1 MKSNLKGFAENILF
15 ALNILIIFFLLFEA
29 KIAIPHWLIPV
40 GRMHPMILHFPIGI
54 LILAMVLEF
63 FRFKDKYQAEL
74 FYQRFTSNLLLIGL
88 ISAAVTVIMGLF
100 LSKEEGYE
108 GNVLKWHKWTGISIV
123 VVASVIYWC
132 RNYQWY
138 NAPLAKGGAVVTIFC
153 LVLAGHFGATLTHGE
168 SFVLGP
174 VLPQKIVPQV
184 PIEQA
189 QIYEHIVKPIFEAK
203 CNSCHNPE
211 KLKGQLMLTDEA
223 SILKGGKTGKL
234 LIPGKPDTSLLL
246 QRIHLPAEDKKH
258 MPPAGK
264 PQLTDE
270 EALLLQL
277 WVKNGADFKRKVVD
291 LPANDSLRKLA
302 SLFIKPA
309 ASAAPVYTFAAASEA
324 TIKKLSN
331 DYRTVTPLAK
341 GSPALAVNLYNRAN
355 YNVKQLEELGEI
367 KKQIVSLDLNM
378 MPVKDDDLKFIAPL
392 ENLTALNLN
401 FTDVSGSGLN
411 KLTGLKNLRTL
422 SLSGS
427 KVTLN
432 NLQQIRNF
440 KALKTLTLWNT
451 GIAVTDINK
460 LQATNKNIH
469 IISGYKDD
477 GKAIRLNPPQLNN
490 AQQVFKQSTLLRLK
504 HPIRGVEIR
513 YTLNGTDPDSVRS
526 PVFTKELTLNKHT
539 TVRAKAFK
547 KGWISSGVIEF
558 KFYKSNYTP
567 DSIYLT
573 NQPVERYAANGPK
586 TLVDNELADLV
597 NLNNRWLGFEKKDM
611 EVFMHFDK
619 PVNLSSVVVQNV
631 SLPLFLILPPG
642 QVDVWGGPDKDHL
655 KLLGTVKPLVPK
667 VPGVSVYTDTFVTFK
682 PQQVQFLK
690 LKAKTQFVLLVDEI
704 FLN

>member
-1 MKSNLKGFAENILF
+1 MKSNLKGFAENLLF
-15 ALNILIIFFLLFEA
+15 VLNILIVFFLLFES
-29 KIAIPHWLIPV
+29 KIVIPHWLIPV
-40 GRMHPMILHFPIGI
+40 GRMHPMILHFPIAI

-108 GNVLKWHKWTGISIV
+108 GSILQWHKWTGVSIV
-123 VVASVIYWC
+123 LVASVIYWC
-132 RNYQWY
+132 RNFTWY
-138 NAPLAKGGAVVTIFC
+138 NAPLAKGGAVVTILC

-174 VLPQKIVPQV
+174 ILPQKTMPQV
-184 PIEQA
+184 SLEQA
-189 QIYEHIVKPIFEAK
+189 QVYEHVVKPILEAK

-234 LIPGKPDTSLLL
+234 IIPGKPELSLLI

-258 MPPAGK
+258 MPPTGK

-309 ASAAPVYTFAAASEA
+309 IAATPAYAFEAASEA
-324 TIKKLSN
+324 TIKNLNN

-355 YNVKQLEELGEI
+355 YKAKQLDELGEI

-378 MPVKDDDLKFIAPL
+378 MPVKDDDLKYITSF

-401 FTDVSGSGLN
+401 FTDVNGSGLS
-411 KLTGLKNLRTL
+411 KIAGLKNLRTL

-427 KVTLN
+427 KVTLQ
-432 NLQQIRNF
+432 NLQQIKGF

-451 GIAVTDINK
+451 GIAAKDIEK
-460 LQATNKNIH
+460 LQDANKNIQ

-477 GKAIRLNPPQLNN
+477 GKAMKLNPPQLNN
-490 AQQVFKQSTLLRLK
+490 AQQIFKQTTALKLK

-513 YTLNGTDPDSVRS
+513 YTLDGNDPDSLKS
-526 PVFTKELTLNKHT
+526 PAFNKNILLNKHT

-547 KGWISSGVIEF
+547 KGWISSDIVEF
-558 KFYKSNYTP
+558 KFYKSAYTP
-567 DSIYLT
+567 DTIYLT
-573 NQPVERYAANGPK
+573 NQPVERYAANGAQ
-586 TLVDNELADLV
+586 TLIDNELADLV

-619 PVNLSSVVVQNV
+619 PVNLSSVMVQNV
-631 SLPLFLILPPG
+631 SLPLFLLLPPA
-642 QVDVWGGPDKDHL
+642 QIDVWCGPNEGNL
-655 KLLGTVKPLVPK
+655 KLLGTVKPAVPK
-667 VPGVSVYTDTFVTFK
+667 VPGVSVYTDSFVGFK
-682 PQQVQFLK
+682 PQKVQFLK
-690 LKAKTQFVLLVDEI
+690 LRAKTQFVLLVDEI